1 MLEQCVRVDKIWLQN
16 ASVLQA
22 NVRVTTTH
30 DNSSNKEGYGLYQ
43 KLWMEEPSIWRL
55 NLDYSTTP
63 LNIYSA
69 FIVTKI

>member
-30 DNSSNKEGYGLYQ
+30 DNSSCKIA
-43 KLWMEEPSIWRL
+43 KLSYIFNLKFNGRLDHQPSKVRK
-55 NLDYSTTP
+55 Y
-63 LNIYSA
+63 IYA
-69 FIVTKI
+69 EAEN

>member
-30 DNSSNKEGYGLYQ
+30 DNSSYQ
-43 KLWMEEPSIWRL
+43 GIIIIIVGASLVASTLHKKLNPKL
-55 NLDYSTTP
+55 
-63 LNIYSA
+63 
-69 FIVTKI
+69 